1 MEVTT
6 PSGSQVTCKAS
17 RPLLSHQP
25 GRTGR
30 AHDCRKEGSTVS
42 GLNQD
47 VLRAI
52 EIERLRQVKAAR
64 RARGLGR

>member
-1 MEVTT
+1 
-6 PSGSQVTCKAS
+6 
-17 RPLLSHQP
+17 
-25 GRTGR
+25 
-30 AHDCRKEGSTVS
+30 VS

-52 EIERLRQVKAAR
+52 EIERLRQAKQAR